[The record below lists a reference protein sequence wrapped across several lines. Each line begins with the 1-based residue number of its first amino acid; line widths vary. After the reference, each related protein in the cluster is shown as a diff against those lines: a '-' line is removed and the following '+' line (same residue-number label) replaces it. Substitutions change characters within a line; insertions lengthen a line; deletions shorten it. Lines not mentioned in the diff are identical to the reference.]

1 MAKSDE
7 YKFLWDLGARLHKPL
22 DDPYFEKMNPYL
34 KRLMFEL
41 WCNEKQEQLETYRK
55 FGIFVGS
62 FYNPEAAHEMSQM
75 DNPDFAL
82 TQEEFDQ
89 SFNIV
94 VQARKKKELEDPN
107 FLFQQKKKMKDQK
120 KRRRVIARSLNEQRE

>member
-1 MAKSDE
+1 
-7 YKFLWDLGARLHKPL
+7 
-22 DDPYFEKMNPYL
+22 
-34 KRLMFEL
+34 
-41 WCNEKQEQLETYRK
+41 
-55 FGIFVGS
+55 
-62 FYNPEAAHEMSQM
+62 MSQM